1 MFSVIVPKSTKIP
14 CEYSEVYSTVYD
26 NQKEICIETFKGE
39 SPNANMNIRIGKF
52 SIKGLPKKPA
62 GKASITITIII
73 KENMDMIVKAK
84 SNDTGNEVEA
94 DYYDKSIAK

>member
-1 MFSVIVPKSTKIP
+1 
-14 CEYSEVYSTVYD
+14 
-26 NQKEICIETFKGE
+26 
-39 SPNANMNIRIGKF
+39 MNIRIGKF
-52 SIKGLPKKPA
+52 SIKDLPEKPA